1 MAHFILTICCP
12 RSMAKFILWVSFNF
26 STLTV
31 NMKLTMI
38 IHNRSPL
45 TNKVSKKIDLKR
57 PSSTK
62 TVKHLELLRF
72 HFPSLRW
79 IICVFSPD
87 RWKKEKETQNIT
99 LRCTRFQLKL
109 IVYDYIQ
116 PKCAFNLSYMVFLD
130 KISLVLKNLIENLVY
145 IQWKN

>member
-12 RSMAKFILWVSFNF
+12 RSMAKFMLWVSFNF

-31 NMKLTMI
+31 NMKLKMI

-45 TNKVSKKIDLKR
+45 TNKVSQKIDLKH

-62 TVKHLELLRF
+62 TVKHSELLRF
-72 HFPSLRW
+72 HFPSFGW
-79 IICVFSPD
+79 IIFIFSPD

-99 LRCTRFQLKL
+99 LRCTRFQLKF
-109 IVYDYIQ
+109 IVYDNIQ
-116 PKCAFNLSYMVFLD
+116 PKCAINLSYLVFQD
-130 KISLVLKNLIENLVY
+130 KISLAGFLRDTFF
-145 IQWKN
+145 

>member
-45 TNKVSKKIDLKR
+45 TNKVSQKIDLKR

-62 TVKHLELLRF
+62 TVKHSELLRF
-72 HFPSLRW
+72 HFSSLRW
-79 IICVFSPD
+79 VIFVFSPD
-87 RWKKEKETQNIT
+87 RWKKEKETQNMT
-99 LRCTRFQLKL
+99 LRCTR
-109 IVYDYIQ
+109 
-116 PKCAFNLSYMVFLD
+116 NLSYLVFQD
-130 KISLVLKNLIENLVY
+130 KISLVLKNLMENLVY
-145 IQWKN
+145 I